1 LAIAAK
7 ERGIAVQILGT
18 DCDRHQLARAHAAR
32 YARGCLKDL
41 PAPWRASAFDEVG
54 DELVLRRELLTGVE
68 LLQQDI
74 RREMPAGPFDLI
86 LCRYLAFT
94 YFDTA
99 LQRDIAT
106 GLLRRI
112 ARDGY
117 LVLGKHESWP
127 AEVPGLEEAR
137 RGLRVYRRS
146 RESTTG

>member
-1 LAIAAK
+1 
-7 ERGIAVQILGT
+7 
-18 DCDRHQLARAHAAR
+18 
-32 YARGCLKDL
+32 
-41 PAPWRASAFDEVG
+41 
-54 DELVLRRELLTGVE
+54 VLRRELVANVE

-74 RREMPAGPFDLI
+74 RREMPAGPFHLI

-94 YFDTA
+94 YFDNA
-99 LQRDIAT
+99 LQREIAK

-117 LVLGKHESWP
+117 LALGKHESWP

-146 RESTTG
+146 PGSTTGQDRCSGYGPCSERRSFRDLVLHASR